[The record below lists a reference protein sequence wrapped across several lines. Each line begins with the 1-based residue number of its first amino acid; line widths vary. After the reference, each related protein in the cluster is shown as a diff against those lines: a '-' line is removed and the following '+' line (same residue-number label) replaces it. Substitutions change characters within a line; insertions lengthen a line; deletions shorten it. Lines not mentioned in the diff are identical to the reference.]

1 MNWKTNLSDFY
12 GIYLTGET
20 LLFLARNKQ
29 KINSTDFQMMIFLI
43 ETDVLLDSRQ
53 VLIWLNVE
61 SEIPSSPSIYKTV
74 QQNTNTKKDTKFE
87 SRAFCFGKKLYFRL
101 SIEIYF
107 I

>member
-53 VLIWLNVE
+53 VLI
-61 SEIPSSPSIYKTV
+61 
-74 QQNTNTKKDTKFE
+74 
-87 SRAFCFGKKLYFRL
+87 
-101 SIEIYF
+101 
-107 I
+107 